1 MDGGRGRAVS
11 FRRVRGIPGATEM
24 KSPPTDRL
32 AAALRVAD
40 DFEAMS
46 RAAADDIASEVR
58 RKPDAIL
65 CLATGGSPARAYD
78 LLAEAARREPG
89 LFARVRAVKL
99 DEWGGV
105 AMDDPSTCEVYLRGK
120 VIGPLGIGPDRYLAW
135 ETRPGDR
142 DAECRRIAGWLA
154 ANGPIDVCV
163 LGLGANGHLGLN
175 EPGACP
181 DSGPH
186 IETLAESTR
195 RHPMLARARA
205 RVDSGF
211 TLGMADI
218 LKSRKVL
225 LLVGGAAKAEPL
237 RRLMS
242 EPAGAD
248 FPASLLRNHPDLAI
262 HCDAE
267 ARGVL

>member
-1 MDGGRGRAVS
+1 
-11 FRRVRGIPGATEM
+11 M

-40 DFEAMS
+40 DVEAMS
-46 RAAADDIASEVR
+46 RAAADDVVAAIR
-58 RKPDAIL
+58 RRPDAIL

-105 AMDDPSTCEVYLRGK
+105 AMDDPSTCEVYLRDK

-135 ETRPGDR
+135 ETRPVDR
-142 DAECRRIAGWLA
+142 DAECRRIAAWLA
-154 ANGPIDVCV
+154 AHGPIDVCV

-175 EPGACP
+175 EPGATP

-186 IETLAESTR
+186 VESLAESTR
-195 RHPMLARARA
+195 RHPMLARARGP
-205 RVDSGF
+205 VDFGF
-211 TLGMADI
+211 TLGLGDVLASW
-218 LKSRKVL
+218 KAVL
-225 LLVGGAAKAEPL
+225 LVSGAAKAEPL
-237 RRLMS
+237 RRLLTGPVG
-242 EPAGAD
+242 PA
-248 FPASLLRNHPDLAI
+248 FPASLLRRHPDLAI
-262 HCDAE
+262 HCDTA
-267 ARGVL
+267 AYKPN

>member
-1 MDGGRGRAVS
+1 
-11 FRRVRGIPGATEM
+11 M
-24 KSPPTDRL
+24 KSPSTKAADALP
-32 AAALRVAD
+32 AALRAAA

-46 RAAADDIASEVR
+46 RAAADDVAAAVR
-58 RKPDAIL
+58 RTPDAIL
-65 CLATGGSPARAYD
+65 CLATGGSPSRAYD
-78 LLAEAARREPG
+78 LLAEAGRREPG

-105 AMDDPSTCEVYLRGK
+105 AMDDPCTCEVYLREK
-120 VIGPLGIGPDRYLAW
+120 VVGPLGIAPERYLAW
-135 ETRPGDR
+135 ETRPDDR
-142 DAECRRIAGWLA
+142 DAECRRIAAWLRA
-154 ANGPIDVCV
+154 HGPIDVCV

-175 EPGACP
+175 EPGASP

-186 IETLAESTR
+186 VESLAESTR
-195 RHPMLARARA
+195 RHPMLALARN
-205 RVDSGF
+205 RVDFGF

-237 RRLMS
+237 RRLVTGPIGP
-242 EPAGAD
+242 E
-248 FPASLLRNHPDLAI
+248 FPASLLRRHPDLAI

-267 ARGVL
+267 ARGGI